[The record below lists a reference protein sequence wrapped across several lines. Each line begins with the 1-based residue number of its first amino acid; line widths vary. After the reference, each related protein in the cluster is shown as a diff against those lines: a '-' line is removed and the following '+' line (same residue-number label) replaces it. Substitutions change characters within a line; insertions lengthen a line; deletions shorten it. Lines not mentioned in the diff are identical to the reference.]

1 MTIYSDAEFTKTLV
15 IMLSVASAGM
25 LGLLVYI
32 GIIAPIKEYEYR
44 KMHWLHRIIYHAVPC
59 IVIGIVLSFFATN
72 AVELT
77 VFRSR
82 MMRGEYEV
90 MRGDSLLVSSSISE
104 YRDNNVGYRIVLSDG
119 EKQIEFG
126 NCFTNEK
133 TIAALNAHL
142 YLNVCYGYIGGDPYI
157 WLIESAE

>member
-59 IVIGIVLSFFATN
+59 IVIGIVLFHPAT
-72 AVELT
+72 L
-77 VFRSR
+77 RKL
-82 MMRGEYEV
+82 G
-90 MRGDSLLVSSSISE
+90 
-104 YRDNNVGYRIVLSDG
+104 
-119 EKQIEFG
+119 
-126 NCFTNEK
+126 
-133 TIAALNAHL
+133 
-142 YLNVCYGYIGGDPYI
+142 
-157 WLIESAE
+157 